1 MATELKSP
9 PEPRTSRSERA
20 VEDQINRIEKQIRWI
35 DVGTGVFGLLV
46 MLFAYG
52 LIVILLDRF
61 LTLSSLARQFLFAG
75 FAVSV
80 GWWIYKRILTPLV
93 QSVNPIYAAL
103 ILEQAIPDAKNS
115 LVNWVDLKNDR
126 IPESVK
132 LALGKRAAKD
142 LKPHEDEEFVSSK
155 QLFMIGTLAGGLFF
169 ALVILM
175 VIFGKAPF
183 FSMLGRTFTPF
194 IETTIAT
201 RNTVAILTPEQGNI
215 TVAMGMPVDIVA
227 KVMGKLPS
235 AGSPESPRLMMR
247 YHENE
252 PWQTK
257 FLGAGELSSEHKIR
271 ITSSEVRSGFSY
283 MVAAG
288 DAKTKDYQVDVRLTP
303 LIVDFQA
310 AYKYRAYTGLPEATT
325 AQRKISAPAGT
336 AVKIRVRANCAVKD
350 GTVRFFYG
358 KDKTDK
364 VYLIKSPSDPS
375 LMEASFVLSQSG
387 TYQIEFTSSVR
398 DEYVD
403 AMPTPL
409 EAIADAAPTVDLMSP
424 GKEATASVNGV
435 LDLEAKI
442 VDDFG
447 VNKVVLKM
455 IASGDRP
462 LRPQVYRDEKALKLP
477 SGGNLPS
484 LLYKDFINI
493 ASLQA
498 EDGLAYKATSGSY
511 LDYWLE
517 AEDACDFPKP
527 NLGKSKVFRLT
538 FADRAP
544 DEQAK
549 KDKEKA
555 EEDKKQN
562 EQKQDEKLKK
572 ENQQREEQKKNPQD
586 QKNSDEKQQPG
597 QQGEKA
603 EGKESADKAD
613 GGNQGE
619 GKGQEKSK
627 NDEKGKGNPDNKG
640 NDKDAKND
648 PMGNNEDFKD
658 QEKRLNDALAKNN
671 PDNSG
676 KDDKNPMGK
685 DPADKKGDSKGND
698 NKDDAGKND
707 AKGLDKNMPK
717 GNDPKGNDPKGN
729 DPKGS
734 DPKGNDPKGNDPK
747 GTDPKGTDPKGNDPK
762 GNDPKG
768 TDPKGNDPKGND
780 PKGNDPKGNDPKGND
795 PKGNDPKGND
805 PKGNDPKAN
814 DPKSKTPDAKGMEE
828 KGGAPK
834 SGDNKQGKPMG
845 NDNKSLEKP
854 MDGKDGKPNGKEG
867 DAKGKDGMG
876 KDGEGKGKEGQG
888 KDGDAKG
895 NDPKGKDGEGKG
907 KEGMGKDGEGK
918 GKEGMGKDG
927 EGKGKEGMGK
937 DGEGKGK
944 EGMGKDGEGKGKGGV
959 GKDGEGKGGMGK
971 DGEGKGKEGM
981 GKDGEG
987 KGKEG
992 MGKDGEGKEGKEGE
1006 GKAGKP
1012 NGGDKP
1018 GPGGTDDRKP
1028 NDAAGVA
1035 NPNAKTESEA
1045 ASEENKRKAVQLQLD
1060 NYKKRLSPDVL
1071 KDAKMSPEDLQRFL
1085 DEKKRRIEAELGVK
1099 EKDPAA
1105 QSTGKGPSLGGRRYE
1120 SNGGEKNDS
1129 KAPNLAK
1136 PPALYREAYKEFTK
1150 KLAEPE

>member
-215 TVAMGMPVDIVA
+215 TVAMGMPIDIVA
-227 KVMGKLPS
+227 KVTGQLPS

-271 ITSSEVRSGFSY
+271 IPSSEVRSGFSY

-403 AMPTPL
+403 AMPAPL
-409 EAIADAAPTVDLMSP
+409 
-424 GKEATASVNGV
+424 
-435 LDLEAKI
+435 
-442 VDDFG
+442 
-447 VNKVVLKM
+447 
-455 IASGDRP
+455 
-462 LRPQVYRDEKALKLP
+462 
-477 SGGNLPS
+477 
-484 LLYKDFINI
+484 
-493 ASLQA
+493 
-498 EDGLAYKATSGSY
+498 
-511 LDYWLE
+511 
-517 AEDACDFPKP
+517 
-527 NLGKSKVFRLT
+527 
-538 FADRAP
+538 
-544 DEQAK
+544 
-549 KDKEKA
+549 
-555 EEDKKQN
+555 
-562 EQKQDEKLKK
+562 
-572 ENQQREEQKKNPQD
+572 
-586 QKNSDEKQQPG
+586 
-597 QQGEKA
+597 
-603 EGKESADKAD
+603 
-613 GGNQGE
+613 
-619 GKGQEKSK
+619 
-627 NDEKGKGNPDNKG
+627 
-640 NDKDAKND
+640 
-648 PMGNNEDFKD
+648 
-658 QEKRLNDALAKNN
+658 
-671 PDNSG
+671 
-676 KDDKNPMGK
+676 
-685 DPADKKGDSKGND
+685 
-698 NKDDAGKND
+698 
-707 AKGLDKNMPK
+707 
-717 GNDPKGNDPKGN
+717 
-729 DPKGS
+729 
-734 DPKGNDPKGNDPK
+734 
-747 GTDPKGTDPKGNDPK
+747 
-762 GNDPKG
+762 
-768 TDPKGNDPKGND
+768 
-780 PKGNDPKGNDPKGND
+780 
-795 PKGNDPKGND
+795 
-805 PKGNDPKAN
+805 
-814 DPKSKTPDAKGMEE
+814 
-828 KGGAPK
+828 
-834 SGDNKQGKPMG
+834 
-845 NDNKSLEKP
+845 
-854 MDGKDGKPNGKEG
+854 
-867 DAKGKDGMG
+867 
-876 KDGEGKGKEGQG
+876 
-888 KDGDAKG
+888 
-895 NDPKGKDGEGKG
+895 
-907 KEGMGKDGEGK
+907 
-918 GKEGMGKDG
+918 
-927 EGKGKEGMGK
+927 
-937 DGEGKGK
+937 
-944 EGMGKDGEGKGKGGV
+944 
-959 GKDGEGKGGMGK
+959 
-971 DGEGKGKEGM
+971 
-981 GKDGEG
+981 
-987 KGKEG
+987 
-992 MGKDGEGKEGKEGE
+992 
-1006 GKAGKP
+1006 
-1012 NGGDKP
+1012 
-1018 GPGGTDDRKP
+1018 
-1028 NDAAGVA
+1028 
-1035 NPNAKTESEA
+1035 
-1045 ASEENKRKAVQLQLD
+1045 
-1060 NYKKRLSPDVL
+1060 
-1071 KDAKMSPEDLQRFL
+1071 
-1085 DEKKRRIEAELGVK
+1085 
-1099 EKDPAA
+1099 
-1105 QSTGKGPSLGGRRYE
+1105 
-1120 SNGGEKNDS
+1120 
-1129 KAPNLAK
+1129 
-1136 PPALYREAYKEFTK
+1136 
-1150 KLAEPE
+1150 

>member
-227 KVMGKLPS
+227 KVTGKLPP

-271 ITSSEVRSGFSY
+271 IPSSEVRSGFSY

-310 AYKYRAYTGLPEATT
+310 AYKFRPYTGKPESTSAE
-325 AQRKISAPAGT
+325 RKISAPAGT

-403 AMPTPL
+403 AMPAPL

-613 GGNQGE
+613 GGKQGE

-729 DPKGS
+729 DPKG
-734 DPKGNDPKGNDPK
+734 N
-747 GTDPKGTDPKGNDPK
+747 
-762 GNDPKG
+762 
-768 TDPKGNDPKGND
+768 DPKGNDPKGND

-805 PKGNDPKAN
+805 PKGNDPKGN
-814 DPKSKTPDAKGMEE
+814 DP
-828 KGGAPK
+828 
-834 SGDNKQGKPMG
+834 
-845 NDNKSLEKP
+845 
-854 MDGKDGKPNGKEG
+854 
-867 DAKGKDGMG
+867 
-876 KDGEGKGKEGQG
+876 
-888 KDGDAKG
+888 KG
-895 NDPKGKDGEGKG
+895 NDPKGNDPKG
-907 KEGMGKDGEGK
+907 NDPKGNDPKGNDPKGNDPKGNDPKGNDPKGNEPKGNDPKGNDPKGNDPKGNDPKGNDPKGNDPKGMNPK
-918 GKEGMGKDG
+918 GNDPKGNDPKGNDPKGNDPKGNDPKGMNP
-927 EGKGKEGMGK
+927 KG
-937 DGEGKGK
+937 
-944 EGMGKDGEGKGKGGV
+944 
-959 GKDGEGKGGMGK
+959 
-971 DGEGKGKEGM
+971 
-981 GKDGEG
+981 
-987 KGKEG
+987 
-992 MGKDGEGKEGKEGE
+992 
-1006 GKAGKP
+1006 
-1012 NGGDKP
+1012 
-1018 GPGGTDDRKP
+1018 
-1028 NDAAGVA
+1028 
-1035 NPNAKTESEA
+1035 
-1045 ASEENKRKAVQLQLD
+1045 
-1060 NYKKRLSPDVL
+1060 
-1071 KDAKMSPEDLQRFL
+1071 
-1085 DEKKRRIEAELGVK
+1085 
-1099 EKDPAA
+1099 
-1105 QSTGKGPSLGGRRYE
+1105 
-1120 SNGGEKNDS
+1120 
-1129 KAPNLAK
+1129 
-1136 PPALYREAYKEFTK
+1136 
-1150 KLAEPE
+1150 

>member
-1 MATELKSP
+1 
-9 PEPRTSRSERA
+9 
-20 VEDQINRIEKQIRWI
+20 
-35 DVGTGVFGLLV
+35 

-215 TVAMGMPVDIVA
+215 TVAMGMPIDIVA
-227 KVMGKLPS
+227 KVTGKLPS

-271 ITSSEVRSGFSY
+271 IPSSEVRSGFSY

-325 AQRKISAPAGT
+325 AQRKISAPAGS

-403 AMPTPL
+403 AMPAPL

-729 DPKGS
+729 DPKG
-734 DPKGNDPKGNDPK
+734 NDPNGN
-747 GTDPKGTDPKGNDPK
+747 
-762 GNDPKG
+762 
-768 TDPKGNDPKGND
+768 DPKGNDPKGND

-805 PKGNDPKAN
+805 PKGNDPKGN
-814 DPKSKTPDAKGMEE
+814 DPKGNDPKGKTPDAKGMEE

-834 SGDNKQGKPMG
+834 SGDNKQGQPMGKDNKGLDKPM
-845 NDNKSLEKP
+845 E
-854 MDGKDGKPNGKEG
+854 GKDGKPNGKE
-867 DAKGKDGMG
+867 
-876 KDGEGKGKEGQG
+876 
-888 KDGDAKG
+888 
-895 NDPKGKDGEGKG
+895 GEGKG

-918 GKEGMGKDG
+918 GKEGEAKGKEG

-937 DGEGKGK
+937 D
-944 EGMGKDGEGKGKGGV
+944 
-959 GKDGEGKGGMGK
+959 
-971 DGEGKGKEGM
+971 
-981 GKDGEG
+981 
-987 KGKEG
+987 
-992 MGKDGEGKEGKEGE
+992 
-1006 GKAGKP
+1006 GKP

-1071 KDAKMSPEDLQRFL
+1071 KDAKISPEDLQRFL

-1099 EKDPAA
+1099 EKDAAA

-1136 PPALYREAYKEFTK
+1136 PPAAYRDAYKEFTK
-1150 KLAEPE
+1150 KLAQPE